1 MSSIIPARFYKGDLD
16 ELRYSNPD
24 WWQDEVN
31 TYLSSLTDKT
41 DTLTNNELTVF
52 DID

>member
-1 MSSIIPARFYKGDLD
+1 MDSLIPAAGYRGELD
-16 ELRYSNPD
+16 ELRYENLD
-24 WWQDEVN
+24 WWLEEMRS
-31 TYLSSLTDKT
+31 LSVKA